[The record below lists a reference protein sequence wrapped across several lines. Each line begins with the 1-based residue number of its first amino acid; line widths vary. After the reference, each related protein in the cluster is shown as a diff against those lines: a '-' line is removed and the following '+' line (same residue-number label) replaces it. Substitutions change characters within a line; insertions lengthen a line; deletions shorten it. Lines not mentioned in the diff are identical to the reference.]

1 MRFLKLSF
9 YFSVLFFIYPHS
21 LLKAQER
28 DLVIAA
34 SELRNQSLV
43 LTGDDMNW
51 ALLTKMGEYNPEK
64 NQFILSAKTTAQ
76 LRALKKQ
83 HQQILEIKE
92 DFVGLIKNGAK
103 VFASKELATFDESIN
118 QYNIAQ
124 KEGNYFKMMSFGLQV
139 LDHFKLLKKATETNR
154 KERVSAILADK
165 TGDIF
170 KRKGM
175 LSTWLES
182 NKGDLYEEA
191 DGVKTLKESYAKL
204 DFTDGSFVM
213 INPETI
219 AIIRQS
225 TLDKL
230 ANTTS
235 TEIQINNGGL
245 VATLSNKSKQE
256 SNFLIKAA
264 ETESVVKSSKFW
276 ANKNANDL
284 VSYSN
289 FDGEARIRA
298 NSQEVV
304 LAKDEG
310 TIIAKGK
317 APLKPVKLLQ
327 NPKLTWTTSDSV
339 TFDPSV
345 RFNWAAVP
353 KADYYEID
361 IAPSPSFTYNI
372 DTYTSKK
379 TSILVSSITEGTHY
393 VRLRAYDALGLR
405 GIDSPQYRLLKNKDD
420 QPPAIFF
427 KNGNQPTYFTTENTF
442 TFEGITEPG
451 SLLSI
456 QGESVTVNAG
466 GEFSHS
472 ITLNKN
478 EIDVLIKAT
487 DRSQNKNDVKKRIVK
502 MVESQFFDLSWSV
515 SVQGNT
521 VKRADKITVSGKAY
535 EPVLVEAKVGGKTY
549 KVECGSSWDWA
560 LQLITESAQ
569 TIELRFIHKKT
580 GEVLAEKVFEIK

>member
-1 MRFLKLSF
+1 MRFFKLSL
-9 YFSVLFFIYPHS
+9 YFALLFIIYPQS
-21 LLKAQER
+21 LLKAQGRE
-28 DLVIAA
+28 LVIAA
-34 SELRNQSLV
+34 SELRNQSIT
-43 LTGDDMNW
+43 LTGDEMNW
-51 ALLTKMGEYNPEK
+51 ALLTKMSEYNPEK
-64 NQFILSAKTTAQ
+64 NQFVLSAKTISQ
-76 LRALKKQ
+76 LQALKKQ
-83 HQQILEIKE
+83 HQQILKFKDE
-92 DFVGLIKNGAK
+92 FVGLIKNGAK
-103 VFASKELATFDESIN
+103 VFANKELTTYEESLN

-124 KEGNYFKMMSFGLQV
+124 KEGNYFKMMSYGLQV
-139 LDHFKLLKKATETNR
+139 VDHFKLLKTATETNR
-154 KERVSAILADK
+154 KEQVSAILVDK
-165 TGDIF
+165 TGSIF

-175 LSTWLES
+175 LSNWLES

-245 VATLSNKSKQE
+245 LATLSNKSKQE
-256 SNFLIKAA
+256 SNFIIKAA
-264 ETESVVKSSKFW
+264 ATETVVKSSKFW
-276 ANKNANDL
+276 ASKNAQEQ

-289 FDGEARIRA
+289 YDGEAIVTA
-298 NSQEVV
+298 NSKEVV

-310 TIIAKGK
+310 TIVIKGRE
-317 APLKPVKLLQ
+317 PLKPVKLLP

-345 RFNWAAVP
+345 RFNWTAVP

-379 TSILVSSITEGTHY
+379 TSILISAITEGTHY
-393 VRLRAYDALGLR
+393 VRLRAYDAIGLR
-405 GIDSPQYRLLKNKDD
+405 GTDSPQYRLLKNKDD

-427 KNGNQPTYFTTENTF
+427 KNGNQPTYFTSENTF

-456 QGESVTVNAG
+456 HGESVSVNSV

-472 ITLNKN
+472 IALNQN
-478 EIDVLIKAT
+478 EMDVLIKAS
-487 DRSQNKNDVKKRIVK
+487 DRSQNKTDVKKRIVK

-515 SVQGNT
+515 TAQGNS

-535 EPVLVEAKVGGKTY
+535 EPVLVEAKVGEKTY

-580 GEVLAEKVFEIK
+580 GKVLAEKVFDIK